1 MDDVKLN
8 LDANGRGEFY
18 ISNEDKEKAKM
29 MIDITGDDLTA
40 FHTKV
45 LPEYE
50 GKGLAKKLVDT
61 MVDYARKNHLK
72 VTHFVLMF
80 MPVFP
85 VTPKLMM
92 TYGKIKRSNVCI
104 KKKKYLL

>member
-18 ISNEDKEKAKM
+18 ISEDDKEKAKM
-29 MIDITGDDLTA
+29 MIDITGSDLTA

-50 GKGLAKKLVDT
+50 GKGLAKKLVET
-61 MVDYARKNHLK
+61 MVDYARKNHLMVIAFCPYVYARFSRNPEAYDDIWK
-72 VTHFVLMF
+72 
-80 MPVFP
+80 
-85 VTPKLMM
+85 
-92 TYGKIKRSNVCI
+92 N
-104 KKKKYLL
+104 KKK